1 MKKTLFV
8 LSVAFII
15 LSASLSVKADFL
27 VPQPADDYIND
38 YAGVITAT
46 DKASISAMLR
56 QVSLKTGSQV
66 SVVTVKSADEY
77 NPGLDPEAFAMAIF
91 KSWRLEE
98 KTGKAMLIFVSIK
111 DRQVTMELGN
121 AKQGFYDNLMRK
133 VVKDRMLP
141 NFKEGDYGRGIYDG
155 VRMLSKILNNQI
167 DFLDNLKK
175 YTPAGGAC
183 IIVILVVIFFGFKR
197 KKNLGAGNNQNAK
210 KTEKIQARQKKD
222 ARDIFGGG
230 AAGSW

>member
-1 MKKTLFV
+1 MKKILFI
-8 LSVAFII
+8 LSAAFII
-15 LSASLSVKADFL
+15 LSAPFPAKADFS

-56 QVSLKTGSQV
+56 QVSLKTGTQV

-77 NPGLDPEAFAMAIF
+77 NPGLDPEAFALAIF
-91 KSWRLEE
+91 NSWRLEE

-121 AKQGFYDNLMRK
+121 AKQGFYDNLMHK

-155 VRMLSKILNNQI
+155 VRMLSKILNNQA
-167 DFLDNLKK
+167 DFMDNLKK
-175 YTPAGGAC
+175 YMPAAGIS
-183 IIVILVVIFFGFKR
+183 IIAILAVIFFGFMRR
-197 KKNLGAGNNQNAK
+197 KDKNPANNQSEK
-210 KTEKIQARQKKD
+210 KAGKIQARQKKD